1 MPIRANLNF
10 IYLICAN
17 IFDMYDQFKLYVQFG
32 LKEPIFWIVLNHLCK
47 QSKMS
52 IHNEFAPILAALCN
66 QI

>member
-17 IFDMYDQFKLYVQFG
+17 IFDMYGLFKLYVQFG

-52 IHNEFAPILAALCN
+52 IHNEFAPILAALRY